1 MGEKSKMS
9 EINKIARIYCRVST
23 EEQDLSRQLGLKKWA
38 ELRGFYVAKVYA
50 EKASGRHADR
60 PQLLEM
66 IKDLQAGEIV
76 IAESMDRLSRLPL
89 VEAEALIAQIN
100 NRGARLLL
108 PEVLDLPAIKAAED
122 SMESIVL
129 KSIQDLLLK
138 ILLKSAS
145 DDYEMRRRRQAA
157 GISRAKSEGKQFGR
171 RVSQKRVDDV
181 VSCRRQG
188 LSISRTAKILEC
200 SEATVKRICKLVA
213 DGTYAVSKT

>member
-76 IAESMDRLSRLPL
+76 IAESMDR
-89 VEAEALIAQIN
+89 
-100 NRGARLLL
+100 
-108 PEVLDLPAIKAAED
+108 
-122 SMESIVL
+122 
-129 KSIQDLLLK
+129 
-138 ILLKSAS
+138 
-145 DDYEMRRRRQAA
+145 
-157 GISRAKSEGKQFGR
+157 
-171 RVSQKRVDDV
+171 
-181 VSCRRQG
+181 
-188 LSISRTAKILEC
+188 
-200 SEATVKRICKLVA
+200 
-213 DGTYAVSKT
+213 

>member
-1 MGEKSKMS
+1 MKPDEALS
-9 EINKIARIYCRVST
+9 E
-23 EEQDLSRQLGLKKWA
+23 
-38 ELRGFYVAKVYA
+38 A
-50 EKASGRHADR
+50 EKA
-60 PQLLEM
+60 
-66 IKDLQAGEIV
+66 
-76 IAESMDRLSRLPL
+76 
-89 VEAEALIAQIN
+89 
-100 NRGARLLL
+100 
-108 PEVLDLPAIKAAED
+108 AIKAAED
-122 SMESIVL
+122 SMESIVF